1 MGPLQVVFELIERF
15 FFYIPPFILVLT
27 VIVFI
32 HELGHFLV
40 ARYYGVDITAFSIG
54 FGPEIFGWNDK
65 KGTRWRIAW
74 IPLGGYVKFID
85 DDNVASVPTAGGQL
99 APEGQNPSSSG
110 LYHSK
115 PVFLRMAIV
124 AAGPVANFILAILV
138 FAGVYYSFGEYVTPA
153 KVDRVIAGGAA
164 EAAGFK
170 AGDVIVA
177 IDGVA
182 VESFNDVQR
191 LVYGS
196 ADTVLTFTL
205 QRGAETLSVKATP
218 KRTEQKDR
226 FGNIYPVG
234 LIGVERTTRR
244 EELIDKDFSIPQA
257 LWRGVT
263 ETQYIVEHTLALLR
277 DVIIGKESV
286 NQLGGPI
293 AVAEASGQVATLGL
307 PDFIRFIAIVS
318 VSIGLFNLFPIPILD
333 GGNLLFY
340 AIEAIWQRPLSERTQ
355 AIGFR
360 IGLAILG
367 MLMVFV
373 MTKDILKSIE
383 KFMGI

>member
-1 MGPLQVVFELIERF
+1 MGPLQVVLELIERF

-99 APEGQNPSSSG
+99 APEGQKPSSSG

-115 PVFLRMAIV
+115 PVFQRMAIV

-138 FAGVYYSFGEYVTPA
+138 FAGLFFSFGEYLAPA
-153 KVDRVIAGGAA
+153 KIDKIAPDGAA
-164 EAAGFK
+164 AAAGFK
-170 AGDVIVA
+170 VGDLIVA
-177 IDGVA
+177 IDGNP
-182 VESFNDVQR
+182 VESFSDVQNV
-191 LVYGS
+191 VYFS
-196 ADTVLTFTL
+196 ADRPLTFTV
-205 QRGAETLSVKATP
+205 QRDGAPVVLTATP
-218 KRTEQKDR
+218 KRSEMKDR
-226 FGNIYPVG
+226 FGNVYPIG
-234 LIGVERTTRR
+234 LIGVTGETREDERIYKAYGVSGSLVRAGR
-244 EELIDKDFSIPQA
+244 ETWTIVDRTLTL
-257 LWRGVT
+257 LWN
-263 ETQYIVEHTLALLR
+263 IA
-277 DVIIGKESV
+277 IGKESV
-286 NQLGGPI
+286 NNLGGPI
-293 AVAEASGQVATLGL
+293 AVAEASGQRATLGVGE
-307 PDFIRFIAIVS
+307 FIYFIAVVS